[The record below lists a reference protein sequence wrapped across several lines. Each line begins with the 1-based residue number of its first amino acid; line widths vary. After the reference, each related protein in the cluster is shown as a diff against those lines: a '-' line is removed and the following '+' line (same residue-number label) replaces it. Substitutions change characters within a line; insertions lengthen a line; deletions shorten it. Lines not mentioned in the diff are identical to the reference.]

1 MTWQFTDQVQTY
13 ARRTWPLLA
22 AAPARNTI
30 ALTVIE
36 NVLAGHRW
44 SSEAMTFGWFTAG
57 ELAVGA
63 ICMTPPYELLLAEVP
78 ASAIEPLADALL
90 ARGTA
95 VTGVNGEAADAK
107 AFAAAWT
114 ARRPARA
121 VSRRQERLYQLG
133 TLLPARPGSRSPT
146 PRPHCGS
153 ADSRRL
159 VHPLSNRSRRPPRR
173 RRTDGPRPGRQPS
186 PLAVGGRRRPTGLH
200 SRPEQDRSRGGPRRS
215 GLHTDRAPAL
225 RVRSCRHRGLHQGC
239 TRAGRA
245 TRRAL
250 HRPIQSHVQRDLPAD
265 RLPPTTRSPGH
276 RLRGALSCPQPC
288 PGSDSRPWRSKTCRP
303 VPGGQQRSST
313 TRRGGGRML

>member
-36 NVLAGHRW
+36 NVLAGRRW

-78 ASAIEPLADALL
+78 ASAIEPLVDALL

-95 VTGVNGEAADAK
+95 VPGVNGEAADAK

-121 VSRRQERLYQLG
+121 VARRQERLYQLG
-133 TLLPARPGSRSPT
+133 TLLPARPAAGR
-146 PRPHCGS
+146 
-153 ADSRRL
+153 
-159 VHPLSNRSRRPPRR
+159 
-173 RRTDGPRPGRQPS
+173 PRPGHTADLPT
-186 PLAVGGRRRPTGLH
+186 AVGWFTRFQVEAGVHLVDVEPAGFVLGRTFGPLDALGAVWQVSTNRRRRRPTC
-200 SRPEQDRSRGGPRRS
+200 QDAVVAR
-215 GLHTDRAPAL
+215 TAL
-225 RVRSCRHRGLHQGC
+225 VTGVG
-239 TRAGRA
+239 
-245 TRRAL
+245 
-250 HRPIQSHVQRDLPAD
+250 
-265 RLPPTTRSPGH
+265 
-276 RLRGALSCPQPC
+276 
-288 PGSDSRPWRSKTCRP
+288 
-303 VPGGQQRSST
+303 
-313 TRRGGGRML
+313 

>member
-1 MTWQFTDQVQTY
+1 VCWQCSVWDVTWQVTDQVQTY

-63 ICMTPPYELLLAEVP
+63 ICMTRLYELLLVEVP
-78 ASAIEPLADALL
+78 ASAIEPLVDALL

-114 ARRPARA
+114 ARRPARV

-133 TLLPARPGSRSPT
+133 TLLPARPAAGR
-146 PRPHCGS
+146 
-153 ADSRRL
+153 
-159 VHPLSNRSRRPPRR
+159 
-173 RRTDGPRPGRQPS
+173 PRPG
-186 PLAVGGRRRPTGLH
+186 
-200 SRPEQDRSRGGPRRS
+200 
-215 GLHTDRAPAL
+215 HTA
-225 RVRSCRHRGLHQGC
+225 
-239 TRAGRA
+239 
-245 TRRAL
+245 
-250 HRPIQSHVQRDLPAD
+250 DLPTVIDWFTRFQIEAGVHLVDVEPAVRD
-265 RLPPTTRSPGH
+265 RVGNQLLWLWEDDDG
-276 RLRGALSCPQPC
+276 QPVSMA
-288 PGSDSRPWRSKTCRP
+288 GRSKTAAGVARVGP
-303 VPGGQQRSST
+303 VYTPIEHR
-313 TRRGGGRML
+313 RRGYGAAVTEACTRDALERDAQDVVLFTDLSNPTSNGIYQQIGYRPLRDRLVIDFEEL

>member
-95 VTGVNGEAADAK
+95 VKGS
-107 AFAAAWT
+107 T
-114 ARRPARA
+114 ARP
-121 VSRRQERLYQLG
+121 
-133 TLLPARPGSRSPT
+133 PT
-146 PRPHCGS
+146 
-153 ADSRRL
+153 
-159 VHPLSNRSRRPPRR
+159 RRPSLQ
-173 RRTDGPRPGRQPS
+173 PGRH
-186 PLAVGGRRRPTGLH
+186 AVRLGRWRGGR
-200 SRPEQDRSRGGPRRS
+200 S
-215 GLHTDRAPAL
+215 
-225 RVRSCRHRGLHQGC
+225 VC
-239 TRAGRA
+239 T
-245 TRRAL
+245 
-250 HRPIQSHVQRDLPAD
+250 S
-265 RLPPTTRSPGH
+265 
-276 RLRGALSCPQPC
+276 
-288 PGSDSRPWRSKTCRP
+288 
-303 VPGGQQRSST
+303 
-313 TRRGGGRML
+313 